1 MAKKTEK
8 GHLITAVQP
17 GSIAAEL
24 ELQPGDRILSIN
36 DTEIEDIFDYRYL
49 CNDEY
54 IVLGVIS
61 GETGE
66 FWEFEIEKDN
76 DEDLGIDF
84 DNGLMS
90 SYRSCHNKCV
100 FCFIDQLPKGM
111 RETLYFKDDDARLS
125 FLQGNYITL
134 TNMSDHDVDR
144 ICYYKLSPINISIHT
159 TNPELRCKMLNNR
172 FAGMA
177 LEKIK
182 RFCEAGIEIN
192 GQVVLCKGYNDG
204 AELDRTLN
212 DIEAYL
218 PNLLS
223 ISIVPVGLTKFREGL
238 APQVPFEQEDARR
251 VLGQIH
257 AKQSYFLEKYG
268 RRVVYAGDE
277 WYLKAKMEL
286 PLEEEYEDF
295 PQLENGVGMLRSM
308 ISEVNAEIDY
318 LKAQLALGGEAE
330 ETVEFAEAD
339 FDVITGYA
347 AYEVISSLCERI
359 MREFDGPRIH
369 VYRIRNDFFG
379 PDITVAGLI
388 TAQDIISQ
396 VPARESTE
404 TGSGEHYILFTTN
417 MIKSGTHLL
426 LDDMTVEDVEN
437 ALQKKARIVKSSGSA
452 FVHSFFKSYD
462 SDDFSN
468 ELNKYEQ

>member
-1 MAKKTEK
+1 VAKNKEK
-8 GHLITAVQP
+8 GHLITGIQP
-17 GSIAAEL
+17 GSIAEEL

-54 IVLGVIS
+54 LVLGVIS

-90 SYRSCHNKCV
+90 DYRSCHNKCV

-172 FAGMA
+172 FAGKA
-177 LEKIK
+177 LEKIN

-238 APQVPFEQEDARR
+238 APQVPFEQEDARK
-251 VLGQIH
+251 VLAQIH
-257 AKQSYFLEKYG
+257 AKQQYFLEKYG

-277 WYLKAKMEL
+277 WYLKAKMEI
-286 PLEEEYEDF
+286 PAEEEYEDF
-295 PQLENGVGMLRSM
+295 PQIENGVGMLRSL
-308 ISEVNAEIDY
+308 INEVNDEIDY
-318 LKAQLALGGEAE
+318 LKEQLEMGEEADE
-330 ETVEFAEAD
+330 PVEFADAE

-347 AYEVISSLCERI
+347 AYDTIKMLSDRI
-359 MREFDGPRIH
+359 MQEFKGPRIH

-379 PDITVAGLI
+379 PEITVAGLI
-388 TAQDIISQ
+388 TAGDIMKQ
-396 VPARESTE
+396 VPVRNPAEDEGR
-404 TGSGEHYILFTTN
+404 EHYIMFTTN
-417 MIKSGTHLL
+417 MLKSGSHLL
-426 LDDMTVEDVEN
+426 LDDLTVEDVEN

-452 FVHSFFKSYD
+452 FVHSFFKDYD
-462 SDDFSN
+462 SDEFSN
-468 ELNKYEQ
+468 ELNKYEP